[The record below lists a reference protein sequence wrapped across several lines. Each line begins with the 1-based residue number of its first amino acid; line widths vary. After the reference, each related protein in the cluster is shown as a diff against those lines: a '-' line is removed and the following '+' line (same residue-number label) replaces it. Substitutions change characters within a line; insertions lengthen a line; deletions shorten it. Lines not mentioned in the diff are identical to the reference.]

1 MVDEFLWDKFTLQLY
16 YQVCN
21 MRSWAFLLL
30 LDQAVKSSYT
40 ALLKLDAK
48 SLASV
53 QHQ

>member
-1 MVDEFLWDKFTLQLY
+1 MGQIHTPVLLSGCTT
-16 YQVCN
+16 
-21 MRSWAFLLL
+21 RSWAFLLL
-30 LDQAVKSSYT
+30 LDQAVKASYM